1 MVSGILS
8 EIHVPFPP
16 PLCGKPRVRL
26 GEAQTYPGFRI
37 GVARGGVRGLSFLQG
52 GKVFIPL
59 VGRPE
64 LFCRPLHQ
72 PLSAFFWAA
81 RGAGGFLSV
90 RIYNVFFSGWTLDGW
105 GGVFLCLFLFC
116 FYRKSV
122 AFVLLSTSFHLQS
135 RNIFVVDVSKRCSG
149 WFFVRK
155 NVFCNKCL
163 WSRRGGERKGTFGPS
178 RIGGVVCSC
187 SGGM

>member
-105 GGVFLCLFLFC
+105 GGVFLCLFFFC

-149 WFFVRK
+149 WFFLRK
-155 NVFCNKCL
+155 MFFCNKCL
-163 WSRRGGERKGTFGPS
+163 WSRRGERGKGPLAHLE
-178 RIGGVVCSC
+178 
-187 SGGM
+187 